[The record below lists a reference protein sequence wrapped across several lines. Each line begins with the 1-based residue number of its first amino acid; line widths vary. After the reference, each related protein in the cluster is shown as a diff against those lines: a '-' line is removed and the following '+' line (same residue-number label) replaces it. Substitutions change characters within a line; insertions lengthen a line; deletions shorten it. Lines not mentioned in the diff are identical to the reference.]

1 MREKEQHTLNR
12 VSMVGRV
19 DKEFNFSHECFGED
33 FYKATILVDR
43 LNDTRDRIPLM
54 VSDRLLDMDSCY
66 AGRKIALEGELR
78 SYNQHA
84 SVKAAG
90 SPPMSVF
97 VHNIRLLNGK
107 EEKKAKEEDL
117 ISIEGFLCKPP
128 VYRVTP
134 LGRELTQ
141 LMVSVTRNYGKNDYI
156 PCICWGRDAR
166 FAAHFSMGDRVSIQG
181 RIQSRDY
188 VRRTPENGTEKKTT
202 YEVSVK
208 RVAHFAD
215 KDKN

>member
-1 MREKEQHTLNR
+1 MREKEQHKLNR
-12 VSMVGRV
+12 VSMVGKV
-19 DKEFNFSHECFGED
+19 DKEFDFSHESFGEG
-33 FYKATILVDR
+33 FYKTTILVDR
-43 LNDTRDRIPLM
+43 LNDTKDRIPLM
-54 VSDRLLDMDSCY
+54 VSDRLLDMDSSY

-78 SYNQHA
+78 SYNHHT

-90 SPPMSVF
+90 RPPMSVF

-107 EEKKAKEEDL
+107 EEKKAKEEDF
-117 ISIEGFLCKPP
+117 INIEGFLCKPP

-141 LMVSVTRNYGKNDYI
+141 LMVSVSRNYGKNDYI

-188 VRRTPENGTEKKTT
+188 IRRTAQNETEKKTT

-215 KDKN
+215 KEEN